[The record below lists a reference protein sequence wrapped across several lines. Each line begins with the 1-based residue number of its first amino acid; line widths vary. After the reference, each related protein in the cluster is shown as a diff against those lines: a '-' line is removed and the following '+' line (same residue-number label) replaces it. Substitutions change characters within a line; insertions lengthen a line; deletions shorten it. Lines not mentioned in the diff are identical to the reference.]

1 MRKILNNVSKRT
13 LSFIL
18 AFAVI
23 LCSLTVSLS
32 AFAAE
37 DETVSFVLDA
47 ATNGGTVDGEG
58 TKTIEANAGEVYTPS
73 VEVGTPTTDQKF
85 IGWSTDKDAVVG
97 ELEFVPKN
105 GATYY
110 AIFGHVIYLDGA
122 IGDSA
127 ANGADGSKEK
137 PFKAFSSTGVPG
149 VDLYSAS
156 KGTTAINCVVV
167 VNGAVTF
174 SSITS
179 WAMGAV
185 DRRLYIT
192 GKDPTTGVVNDTS
205 VTFSTFATGVSNSTT
220 GIFKL
225 GLYIDYITVANAE
238 NGQLYIRGNVNNFR
252 LGANVEG
259 ADKLYVTG
267 ADQPPTSVYIETAAK
282 NISSIDVVNNK
293 SLAISGDET
302 IVINGGYIN
311 HADQGVM
318 IDGKVGGSVNV
329 IVNDYDGAKLSFN
342 TNALESVGGAVNYIF
357 NNNSLAKIKAKENS
371 SLKLNWTYDATTETG
386 AVDAEISATEGFYYI
401 DSAAGGKV
409 APTAMAGKFAVE
421 FEDGYN
427 TVLVNG
433 EVVELD
439 NNNCF
444 MVETAATT
452 TEPAD
457 TDWINVTYDYVEP
470 IPAGTISF
478 TLDAGQNG
486 GNIEGSANKVMQI
499 IEGNAYTSNVTV
511 TAPEGLQ
518 FIGWS
523 TKKDDYVG
531 TLTFTPVS
539 GATYYAI
546 YGEVIYVGGSVTD
559 AEAAKGSKAN
569 PYSGFSHS
577 AIGNTIP
584 FTTTSKNC
592 VAVLNGSATIA
603 SISNWTIQ
611 ADKRVYITGLDPT
624 TGVKNTTSI
633 AINTFALGQSGKV
646 VFGQGVYMDHFTV
659 TSAKNETFALYLR
672 SGAQK
677 FVFGPNIV
685 NNGVLLIGAI
695 EGKIPSMYVEL
706 GTNHFGASNSYFG
719 MVALNADQAMINRT
733 QVEGDATLVING
745 GLFSRYE
752 GGIWLGGTVGG
763 NLSVVVNNYQ
773 TGDAACLR
781 VNTSK
786 LVSAGSISYIFNN
799 GSRSKPLDR
808 AFLLNA
814 SNGALDST
822 IATKTQGGFYYIDSA
837 IGGKVMPTE
846 TAGKFKVTFDDGY
859 NAVKINGEPVA
870 LDSNNCFTIASTTE
884 AILKAH
890 TNNANAAWTTV
901 TYYYQAAGSAD
912 NVIEVPTNHKVDLS
926 KIGIRFEG
934 QANPANGAD
943 VIWAECKTANAEIAN
958 DTFIAYAEGD
968 TVVNATYLGQTT
980 AVTFRVTD
988 EAEAQTGMTRF
999 AADALTV
1006 QRVGDGVYTVT
1017 VNETEASALKY
1028 GTLKNGSTIISEVV
1042 GTTGNVFKFSTTA
1055 PEKIN
1060 ITAEFMAKADRD
1072 SGIFPM
1078 GASIRTADTAI
1089 RFITRFPAI
1098 KKGTE
1103 ITLDAQFTQAGV
1115 LIIPEILWD
1124 GETYPEAS
1132 ALVVADGD
1140 ADGITQVVIGDY
1152 SAQNLKISK
1161 LSLATELFSDAAAA
1175 VYDIPA
1181 DMRNV
1186 KMVAIPYLLGA
1197 DGSVTFVKEE
1207 DINPKSYGEIYGLD
1221 HPVSGATKYTGANIK
1236 EVFSVIGTDHELDND
1251 DTTTAISYATGEEIT
1266 FTVVTAGNYSFEYEL
1281 YKDNNEAI
1289 EEYGE
1294 AYDENKETRVKTGT
1308 FKGSDGHKFTLTTR
1322 LDNPGT
1328 VRLQIK
1334 VKDAA
1339 GNYLTFNTSKYIS
1352 VAAAAGAEDI
1362 GITDLSSQFIDG
1374 GQYYVSEDELAWF
1387 YEDIGL
1393 IYEDQVARIQE
1404 GLQSAEITNWLKG
1417 SKANGSKKTY
1427 NDGISDVFEITYVG
1441 ASSTG
1446 YDQYSVVVATVEEID
1461 GVDSPLTSTGAN
1473 GVFDYEEHLVRPST
1487 FLMTVPNSA
1496 ADGSCSIVSNYNGYD
1511 AKGVTSFEYNDN
1523 AITLRTSPHG
1533 VLNLQSNAYYTAIS
1547 AVNYDAGG
1555 IKGGVFSEP
1564 ADASDPYTTYA
1575 FGVLVR
1581 DYIALQFAKAM
1592 PQFEEGGD
1600 IKTSGGSQ
1608 GGWQA
1613 LAVAAADTDVNKC
1626 FTQITW
1632 LTASTNA
1639 DDALF
1644 DGWMPAYSTA
1654 YPFYMSQNALI
1665 AIGARTGFELE
1676 IEAGLAD
1683 ATCPLYGLLALYN
1696 LSQAES
1702 TTFTGYQFA
1711 NHDFTKTYAEAYGDA
1726 FVVSMSK

>member
-1 MRKILNNVSKRT
+1 M
-13 LSFIL
+13 SFIL

-23 LCSLTVSLS
+23 LCSVTVSLS

-58 TKTIEANAGEVYTPS
+58 TKTIEATAGEAYTS
-73 VEVGTPTTDQKF
+73 SATMGTPTDDQKF

-97 ELEFVPKN
+97 ELSFTPKD

-122 IGDSA
+122 TGDSS

-137 PFKAFSSTGVPG
+137 PFKEFSTNGVPG
-149 VDLYSAS
+149 VALYSAS
-156 KGTTAINCVVV
+156 QGTTAKNCVVV
-167 VNGAVTF
+167 VNGAVKLT
-174 SSITS
+174 SITS
-179 WAMGAV
+179 WAMSAV

-192 GKDPTTGVVNDTS
+192 GKDPTTGVVNETS
-205 VTFSTFATGVSNSTT
+205 VTVETFATGVSNAST

-225 GLYIDYITVANAE
+225 GLYLDYLTVTGG
-238 NGQLYIRGNVNNFR
+238 NGNLYIRGNIANLH
-252 LGANVEG
+252 LGANLDG
-259 ADKLYVTG
+259 GDKLFVTG
-267 ADQPPTSVYIETAAK
+267 ADVPPNSVYVETAAQ
-282 NISSIDVVNNK
+282 NIASIDIVNNK
-293 SLAISGDET
+293 TLNILGDET
-302 IVINGGYIN
+302 VVINGGYIN
-311 HADQGVM
+311 HTDNGVR
-318 IDGKVGGSVNV
+318 IDGNVAGHVNV
-329 IVNDYDGAKLSFN
+329 IVNDYDGAKLSIN
-342 TNALESVGGAVNYIF
+342 TKELTSVGGAFNYIF
-357 NNNSLAKIKAKENS
+357 NNGSLAKIKAQGNS
-371 SLKLNWTYDATTETG
+371 SLKLNWTFDAATETG
-386 AVDAEISATEGFYYI
+386 SVDTEVPTTEGFYYI

-409 APTAMAGKFAVE
+409 MPTAAAGKFKVE
-421 FEDGYN
+421 FEDGFN
-427 TVLVNG
+427 TVLVNDV
-433 EVVELD
+433 VVELD
-439 NNNCF
+439 DEGCF
-444 MVETAATT
+444 RLDEATPATT
-452 TEPAD
+452 ITPED
-457 TDWINVTYDYVEP
+457 SDWIKVTYDYVEEA
-470 IPAGTISF
+470 PADTISF

-486 GNIEGSANKVMQI
+486 GNIEGNVNKVMQI
-499 IEGNAYTSNVTV
+499 TEGEVYTSNVTV

-559 AEAAKGSKAN
+559 ANAAKGSKAN
-569 PYSGFSHS
+569 PYTGFSHS

-584 FTTTSKNC
+584 FTTTAKNC

-603 SISNWTIQ
+603 SISNWTMQ

-633 AINTFALGQSGKV
+633 AINTFALGQSGKA
-646 VFGQGVYMDHFTV
+646 VFGLGVYMDHFTV
-659 TSAKNETFALYLR
+659 SSAQNNTFALYLR
-672 SGAQK
+672 GGAQN

-685 NNGVLLIGAI
+685 NNAVLLIGSI
-695 EGKIPSMYVEL
+695 EGKIPSMHVEL

-719 MVALNADQAMINRT
+719 MVALNADQAMINKT
-733 QVEGDATLVING
+733 QVEGDATVVING
-745 GLFSRYE
+745 GLFARYE

-763 NLSVVVNNYQ
+763 NLSVVVNDYA

-786 LVSAGSISYIFNN
+786 LVSAGSINYIFNN

-822 IATKTQGGFYYIDSA
+822 IATKTQGGFYYIDSG

-846 TAGKFKVTFDDGY
+846 TAGKFKVTFDNGY

-884 AILKAH
+884 TILKAH
-890 TNNANAAWTTV
+890 TNNENAAWTTV
-901 TYYYQAAGSAD
+901 TYYYQAAASAD

-926 KIGIRFEG
+926 KIGIRYDG

-943 VIWAECKTANAEIAN
+943 VIWAECKTGTAEIAN

-999 AADALTV
+999 AADTLTV

-1017 VNETEASALKY
+1017 VDETGATALKY
-1028 GTLKNGSTIISEVV
+1028 GTLKNGSTIISDVV
-1042 GTTGNVFKFSTTA
+1042 GTTGTVFQFTTTA

-1098 KKGTE
+1098 KKNTE
-1103 ITLDAQFTQAGV
+1103 ITLDDQFKQVGV

-1124 GETYPEAS
+1124 GETYPDAS
-1132 ALVVADGD
+1132 ALVIADND
-1140 ADGITQVVIGDY
+1140 ADGVTQVRLGSY
-1152 SAQNLKISK
+1152 SAQNIRITK
-1161 LSLATELFSDAAAA
+1161 LLSATESFADAAAA
-1175 VYDIPA
+1175 IYDIPA
-1181 DMRNV
+1181 EMRNV
-1186 KMVAIPYLLGA
+1186 KMVAVPYYLGT
-1197 DGSVTFVKEE
+1197 DGSVIFVKAE

-1221 HPVSGATKYTGANIK
+1221 NPISSSVNYKGENIK
-1236 EVFSVIGTDHELDND
+1236 EVFTVIGTDHELDD
-1251 DTTTAISYATGEEIT
+1251 DDATTAISYATGEEIT
-1266 FTVVTAGNYSFEYEL
+1266 FTVITAGNYSFEYEL
-1281 YKDNNEAI
+1281 YKDNNEALPEFD
-1289 EEYGE
+1289 EE
-1294 AYDENKETRVKTGT
+1294 ADANQETRVKSGT
-1308 FKGSDGHKFTLTTR
+1308 FNSADGHKFTLTTR

-1328 VRLQIK
+1328 VRLTIK

-1339 GNYLTFNTSKYIS
+1339 GNYLSFNGTKYIS
-1352 VAAAAGAEDI
+1352 VTAAAGAEEI
-1362 GITDLSSQFIDG
+1362 GVTDLSNQFIYG
-1374 GQYYVSEDELAWF
+1374 GQYYVGTGEDDELAWV
-1387 YEDIGL
+1387 YDIDYTYG
-1393 IYEDQVARIQE
+1393 DQVARIQE
-1404 GLQSAEITNWLKG
+1404 GLQSAEIVNWLNG
-1417 SKANGSKKTY
+1417 SKANGAKKTY
-1427 NDGISDVFEITYVG
+1427 NDGTSDVFEITYVG
-1441 ASSTG
+1441 ASTSG
-1446 YDQYSVVVATVEEID
+1446 YDQYSVVVATVESID
-1461 GVDSPLTSTGAN
+1461 GVDSPLTSTGES
-1473 GVFDYEEHLVRPST
+1473 GTFDYVDHLVRPAT
-1487 FLMTVPNSA
+1487 FLMTVPSSA
-1496 ADGSCSIVSNYNGYD
+1496 ADGTCSIVSNYNGYD
-1511 AKGVTSFEYNDN
+1511 AKGVTFFEYNAN

-1533 VLNLQSNAYYTAIS
+1533 VLNLKDSDYYNTVS
-1547 AVNYDAGG
+1547 AVNYDEGG
-1555 IKGGVFSEP
+1555 IKGGIINEVE
-1564 ADASDPYTTYA
+1564 ADDPYLTYA
-1575 FGVLVR
+1575 YGVLVR

-1592 PQFEEGGD
+1592 PQFNVDGD

-1632 LTASTNA
+1632 LTASTN
-1639 DDALF
+1639 DE
-1644 DGWMPAYSTA
+1644 DGLYNGWTPANSTA
-1654 YPFYMSQNALI
+1654 YSYLMSQNALI
-1665 AIGARTGFELE
+1665 VIGAREGFELE
-1676 IEAGLAD
+1676 IEAALSD
-1683 ATCPLYGLLALYN
+1683 TTCPLYGLLALYN

-1702 TTFTGYQFA
+1702 TTFTGYQFTSH
-1711 NHDFTKTYAEAYGDA
+1711 NFTKTYAEAYGDA